1 MHDAWLLSHY
11 NPLCLQ
17 PWLYFWWTLYLLRPD
32 LCTFYK
38 SCYFHIRELRWC
50 IRPYLDFKTASTT
63 ATSTVHSKLDYYNS
77 VSVFQTINLT
87 GSNRSRTLLL
97 MLLLRLHCHI
107 LLPFSNLSTTLSTTN
122 ALNIN
127 FLSPTKFLQP
137 VNLAILTIG
146 SLFNPLAVPA
156 PHLLSPFL
164 AHQPS
169 PHWKSQI
176 AHSDM
181 HHPVSGINSLILSV
195 SLANH
200 VSTHFLIH
208 LSAHICH
215 HHHWHHPSLLH
226 VFTPGSRP
234 TYSTNPSYLNTP
246 STLDCRHDHGTGPY
260 LSCFSIY
267 F

>member
-181 HHPVSGINSLILSV
+181 HHPVSGINSDSFRQPGQSCLDSPPHSFVSSSLSPPPLSSSITLSLQAQNLPFQVQDPSHLRLLPV
-195 SLANH
+195 S
-200 VSTHFLIH
+200 F
-208 LSAHICH
+208 
-215 HHHWHHPSLLH
+215 LLH
-226 VFTPGSRP
+226 VKYTL
-234 TYSTNPSYLNTP
+234 SYRIRIVM
-246 STLDCRHDHGTGPY
+246 C
-260 LSCFSIY
+260 
-267 F
+267 